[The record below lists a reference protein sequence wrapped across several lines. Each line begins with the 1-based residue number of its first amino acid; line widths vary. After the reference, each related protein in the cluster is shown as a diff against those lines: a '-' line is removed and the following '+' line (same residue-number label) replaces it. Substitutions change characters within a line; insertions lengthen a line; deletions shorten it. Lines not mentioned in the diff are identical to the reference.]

1 MSPIQIHQTA
11 LIGQPLRPL
20 QGFRTSS
27 RNPDDK
33 VVKHEGNLY
42 VGPYSVIGEGVD
54 LGNNVIIDSCCVLER
69 GVSIGSNTLVVH
81 RATIG
86 GYSSVG
92 RDCVIGG
99 FVGEGTVI
107 GNNCRI
113 FGTLAHK
120 QDDPAQSWDH
130 REQDE
135 PSVRV
140 YDWTF
145 IGFHAFVAGDIVIGS
160 NPWGFDD
167 GGEAVPE
174 GGALLG
180 DHDGDVGEAGV
191 EVGRVIGDGLEEAM
205 ELGAGGAV
213 AGLGEGA
220 VGGGARVGS
229 VGDCPAVVNRGDAAD

>member
-145 IGFHAFVAGDIVIGS
+145 IGFHAFVAGDIEIGPMAYITACAS
-160 NPWGFDD
+160 VTRTVPPRFVAYGHNQLCHIDD
-167 GGEAVPE
+167 WTGDLAKSTFFE
-174 GGALLG
+174 G
-180 DHDGDVGEAGV
+180 
-191 EVGRVIGDGLEEAM
+191 RGLA
-205 ELGAGGAV
+205 
-213 AGLGEGA
+213 
-220 VGGGARVGS
+220 
-229 VGDCPAVVNRGDAAD
+229 